1 MALCALFQFVASRD
15 VLNNFH
21 ASYSQ
26 QRHKIEP
33 AKFTWSDEDVS
44 FEVLLRRYLN
54 DLLRLMAVEAFH
66 PLIRLSFAIEIVN
79 RTKVD
84 NALAP
89 WICNH
94 AETTV

>member
-1 MALCALFQFVASRD
+1 

-66 PLIRLSFAIEIVN
+66 PLIRLSFAIEFDHQPQVAN
-79 RTKVD
+79 G
-84 NALAP
+84 LAY
-89 WICNH
+89 WLCNH
-94 AETTV
+94 VETPVCLRKRLVTLRHSH